1 MKIMLDEGAFAPVR
15 AHLSDAGLD
24 LRTPIEFDIPK
35 GGNAVID
42 IGVHF
47 ELPKG
52 TYGRIAGR
60 SGLNVKHNII
70 CPDGI
75 VDEDFRGSVVVKL
88 YNLGEENYHFDRG
101 DKIAQMI
108 IEKCC
113 QPEMEVTTEL
123 TDTERGASGFGSTG
137 K

>member
-108 IEKCC
+108 IEKCY
-113 QPEMEVTTEL
+113 QPEMEVVTEL

-137 K
+137 R

>member
-1 MKIMLDEGAFAPVR
+1 M
-15 AHLSDAGLD
+15 
-24 LRTPIEFDIPK
+24 
-35 GGNAVID
+35 
-42 IGVHF
+42 
-47 ELPKG
+47 
-52 TYGRIAGR
+52 
-60 SGLNVKHNII
+60 NVKHNII

-108 IEKCC
+108 IEKCY
-113 QPEMEVTTEL
+113 QPEMEVVTEL

-137 K
+137 R